1 MRYHLQKT
9 KVLRCLVASAMLGLL
24 TLAPV
29 GEAKAQTGFEFSVSH
44 SDILLDSP
52 DDMIAQKI
60 EAWDSP
66 LLRVVKRS
74 RPFIQV
80 RNTSTNGAMLTQFEI
95 FIGDSQ
101 NYEFSDE
108 FMGEYAIESQ
118 HFATG
123 ILDTVTPSQD
133 NSILT
138 IDFTAGALAMDERAL
153 FQVDIDPREGIDGL
167 FVHPDF
173 RMVFFDLFENDNSD
187 NARFTARFDNGQ
199 EITSTLND
207 LNLPADAL
215 GSSVFVQGTLR
226 PYDTE
231 EPVDIFGGDPVIP
244 EPSSMA
250 LLLAAVFGSCL
261 SRRRRRL
268 G

>member
-1 MRYHLQKT
+1 
-9 KVLRCLVASAMLGLL
+9 MLGLL
-24 TLAPV
+24 ALSPASDA
-29 GEAKAQTGFEFSVSH
+29 EAQTGFEFSVSH

-80 RNTSTNGAMLTQFEI
+80 RNTSTNGALLTQFEI
-95 FIGDSQ
+95 TIGDSQ

-108 FMGEYAIESQ
+108 FMGEYAIESP
-118 HFATG
+118 HFATD

-133 NSILT
+133 NSVLT
-138 IDFTAGALAMDERAL
+138 IDFTSGALAQDERAL
-153 FQVDIDPREGIDGL
+153 FQVDIDPRDGIHGL

-187 NARFTARFDNGQ
+187 NARFTARFSNGQ

-207 LNLPADAL
+207 LNLPPDSL
-215 GSSVFVQGTLR
+215 GTSVFAQGALR

-231 EPVDIFGGDPVIP
+231 EPVEIFGGDPVIP
-244 EPSSMA
+244 EPSSMM
-250 LLLAAVFGSCL
+250 LLLAAVAGPAL
-261 SRRRRRL
+261 ARRRRRL